1 MKSRSRRS
9 RDDSI
14 EDVIKVGGEA
24 VPARVDVDGG
34 TKGFDVNRLL
44 NPSFDPIMLRGQDG
58 NILFAKVVVIF
69 ASMLQH
75 CRLVLPKSIGGSLGV
90 LLEAGSCSSFC
101 FSYIS
106 AWARCRINA
115 SARYVVNVANSLFL
129 FDLVLGFD
137 KRFT

>member
-9 RDDSI
+9 RDDRI

-34 TKGFDVNRLL
+34 IKGFDVNRLL
-44 NPSFDPIMLRGQDG
+44 NPSLDPIMLRGQDG

-75 CRLVLPKSIGGSLGV
+75 CRLVLPKSIGGGGGM

-101 FSYIS
+101 LANIP
-106 AWARCRINA
+106 AWAWC
-115 SARYVVNVANSLFL
+115 
-129 FDLVLGFD
+129 
-137 KRFT
+137 